1 MAQAKVYYYAIADF
15 SFWLDDREPTTPLDY
30 NKIRVALRG
39 KNWLLGTM
47 AIGVK
52 KLKPGKKG
60 KPPRENFEFFPLKKD
75 FLQSK
80 NTHP

>member
-1 MAQAKVYYYAIADF
+1 
-15 SFWLDDREPTTPLDY
+15 
-30 NKIRVALRG
+30 
-39 KNWLLGTM
+39 M